1 MTHTTELIPTAA
13 HPAELTEVGTRKLFM
28 EITGEGTDVVMVH
41 GLGGATSFYDPIVTE
56 LSQQFRFLRYDFNG
70 HGRSPLTGEISI
82 DSLAQELAEVIR
94 TQTTSGKAHVIGH
107 SMGTLIVQQL
117 ATTHP
122 ELVDKIVL
130 LGPVQ
135 AQPDKAKAATRQ
147 RAALVR
153 DQGMSAVAE
162 AISRGATAD
171 QAAEHN
177 PLLRPLVRQLLLTQN
192 AEAYAQACE
201 ALAAA
206 TNPDLHAITAPV
218 LLITGDQDA
227 VSTPETNDA
236 IASELKNAQRHTI
249 SGIGHWTVLEA
260 PDFVTD
266 YLATFLQ
273 DT

>member
-1 MTHTTELIPTAA
+1 MTVTTSLAQ
-13 HPAELTEVGTRKLFM
+13 PAELTSIGTKDIFI
-28 EITGEGTDVVMVH
+28 ETTGEGPDVVMVH
-41 GLGGATSFYDPIVTE
+41 GLGGATSFYDPLVAD
-56 LSQQFRFLRYDFNG
+56 LAGDFRFIRYDFNG
-70 HGRSPLTGEISI
+70 HGRSPLSGELSI
-82 DSLAQELAEVIR
+82 DSLTEELAEVIK

-107 SMGTLIVQQL
+107 SMGTLVVQHL
-117 ATTHP
+117 AATHP

-130 LGPVQ
+130 LGPVR
-135 AQPDKAKAATRQ
+135 AQPDQAKAATRE

-162 AISRGATAD
+162 AISRGATSD

-177 PLLRPLVRQLLLTQN
+177 SLLRPLVRELLLGQD

-206 TNPDLHAITAPV
+206 TNPDLSAIKSQV
-218 LLITGDQDA
+218 LLITGDEDG
-227 VSTPETNDA
+227 VSPPATNEA
-236 IASELKNAQRHTI
+236 IAGELTDAQRHTI

-260 PDFVTD
+260 PDFVAD
-266 YLATFLQ
+266 YLTTFLQ